1 MLKALHEADHV
12 HRVVT
17 RFLFGSFDCSLCR
30 IFTALNVM
38 PLVVKFDVV
47 FVFAAKIAEEA
58 DLPELEP
65 QLEDDASDFGVYFLL
80 FK

>member
-1 MLKALHEADHV
+1 
-12 HRVVT
+12 
-17 RFLFGSFDCSLCR
+17 
-30 IFTALNVM
+30 M

-80 FK
+80 FKWVQINNKFKPKVTN